1 MTTKKIT
8 ARLIALATALTA
20 STALAGCTSS
30 NPSAP
35 ADAGPP
41 PSTAS
46 SADDGNMGA
55 TGDMPGMS
63 MPSGNG
69 LADSV
74 NGYTLVLHTPPGAG
88 PTTLSITHDGT
99 PVTAF
104 DPEQTKLM
112 HLYLIRSDLT
122 GFQHVHPTMS
132 PNGTWT
138 APTKA
143 VPPGTYR
150 AYVQFIPHADAASGA
165 LTLSTPV
172 TVPGAG
178 ATEAVPLPAPA
189 TNTTVDGY
197 TVSYTGAL
205 SAGQESPL
213 TITIKKNGQPVTD
226 LQPYLDTYAHVTAI
240 HQGDLAFAHLHPE
253 GTPSGDHGGPTLT
266 VHAQLPAPGKYRM
279 FIQFQTGNTLHTAPI
294 TVAAS

>member
-1 MTTKKIT
+1 MTTKNIA
-8 ARLIALATALTA
+8 ARRIALAAALTA
-20 STALAGCTSS
+20 SIALAGCAGGTTT
-30 NPSAP
+30 AP
-35 ADAGPP
+35 ADSGTP
-41 PSTAS
+41 PSSAS
-46 SADDGNMGA
+46 GADDGNTGA
-55 TGDMPGMS
+55 TGSMPGMS

-74 NGYTLVLHTPPGAG
+74 NGYTLVLHTPPGTG
-88 PTTLSITHDGT
+88 PTTLSITHHGT
-99 PVTAF
+99 TVTAF
-104 DPEQTKLM
+104 DPEQTELM
-112 HLYLIRSDLT
+112 HFYLIRSDLT

-143 VPPGTYR
+143 VPAGKYR
-150 AYVQFIPHADAASGA
+150 AYIQFIPHADAAGGA

-178 ATEAVPLPAPA
+178 ATEAAPLPAPA
-189 TNTTVDGY
+189 TSTRVDGY
-197 TVSYTGAL
+197 TVSLTGTL
-205 SAGQESPL
+205 SAGQEAPL
-213 TITIKKNGQPVTD
+213 TITITKNGRPVTD
-226 LQPYLDTYAHVTAI
+226 LQPYLNTYAHVTAI

-279 FIQFQTGNTLHTAPI
+279 FIQFQTNNTLHTAPI